1 MVMATDNTIMLG
13 LGFLGALLV
22 VMTPI
27 LRLNGHITELTVL
40 FRELKDLVKEKT
52 DSLDKRVTEHG
63 KEIDEIRL
71 KQTEH
76 DTRLKQL
83 EK

>member
-1 MVMATDNTIMLG
+1 MTDSTIMAM

-22 VMTPI
+22 VMAPI
-27 LRLNGHITELTVL
+27 IRLNSNITRLTTVVDAL
-40 FRELKDLVKEKT
+40 EKLVKEKT

-76 DTRLKQL
+76 ETRIGHL

>member
-1 MVMATDNTIMLG
+1 MSDTMIIG
-13 LGFLGALLV
+13 LVAFIGSLLV
-22 VMTPI
+22 IIAPVV
-27 LRLNGHITELTVL
+27 RLNSHITELTVL
-40 FRELKDLVKEKT
+40 FRELKELVKEKT

>member
-1 MVMATDNTIMLG
+1 MSDSLIMAG

-22 VMTPI
+22 VMTPV

-40 FRELKDLVKEKT
+40 FRELKSLVQERT
-52 DSLDKRVTEHG
+52 DNLDKRVTEHG
-63 KEIDEIRL
+63 KEIDEIRI

-83 EK
+83 ER

>member
-1 MVMATDNTIMLG
+1 MSDTIIMAVV
-13 LGFLGALLV
+13 GFLGGLIALI
-22 VMTPI
+22 TPI
-27 LRLNGHITELTVL
+27 IRLNSNITRLTTVVERL
-40 FRELKDLVKEKT
+40 EVIVKEKT
-52 DSLDKRVTEHG
+52 DRLDTRVTQHG

-76 DTRLKQL
+76 DTRIKQL